1 MAVNF
6 IEGIKPCSDAK
17 VGIVVSRFNS
27 FICERL
33 LEGALDTLKREG
45 QVEDSNI
52 TVVRVPGAIE
62 IPLTLELMA
71 QSGKF
76 DALIALGCVI
86 RGATYHFEVVAN
98 ECAKGI
104 TQVTLKNSCI
114 VSNGV
119 LTTNTIDEAIQRAGS
134 KAGNKGSEAASAA
147 LEMINVTRQLS
158 LVLTEPKPCEARLG
172 LRSFF
177 LRFLWIKLR
186 VQSLLRC
193 VIRRATLRCRRFIN
207 GS

>member
-1 MAVNF
+1 MPVTY
-6 IEGIKPCSDAK
+6 IEGIKPCQDAK
-17 VGIVVSRFNS
+17 VAIVVSRFNS
-27 FICERL
+27 FISERL

-45 QVEDSNI
+45 QVSEDNI

-62 IPLTLELMA
+62 IPVALEALA
-71 QSGKF
+71 QSGKY

-104 TQVTLKNSCI
+104 TQVTLQNKVI

-119 LTTNTIDEAIQRAGS
+119 LTTNTIDEAVQRAGS

-147 LEMINVTRQLS
+147 LEMINVMRQL
-158 LVLTEPKPCEARLG
+158 
-172 LRSFF
+172 
-177 LRFLWIKLR
+177 
-186 VQSLLRC
+186 
-193 VIRRATLRCRRFIN
+193 
-207 GS
+207 